1 MAKEN
6 LFYSGGSKELASKRK
21 ALSCF
26 KGRFISGRSP
36 AYLLFNI
43 FMAHES
49 RIVRQ
54 AIKTWQQQQYSCQPP
69 RSQFVRILPQLD
81 MQAFDWHLTRF
92 HARPVWVVRCSKDIG
107 VFGVVIAVL
116 LCCNHFQVKYRFP
129 FLSARCC
136 VWQINWLPS
145 SEALQTVHLLLLFLM
160 HCLFPSLL
168 DPRFPLPTSHR
179 KKAWKSLWSKFLILI
194 DSIWSQQLLLCF
206 WHWYELKA
214 HHVTTHHAT
223 LDAGSSF
230 VFSDSSARDGLKLGL
245 KLERSCGRF
254 VAANNIGPVAQHEPS
269 KEMKTEVFFKLFSFL
284 LRDTRNSR
292 WTGRKDASAC
302 QTQAWMLIYL
312 VRFNSAS
319 LSLVQLAVS
328 SSGWL

>member
-168 DPRFPLPTSHR
+168 DPRFPLPSSH
-179 KKAWKSLWSKFLILI
+179 
-194 DSIWSQQLLLCF
+194 
-206 WHWYELKA
+206 
-214 HHVTTHHAT
+214 
-223 LDAGSSF
+223 
-230 VFSDSSARDGLKLGL
+230 FSPQEGLKISLIKIFNFNWL
-245 KLERSCGRF
+245 NMKPA
-254 VAANNIGPVAQHEPS
+254 VAAMLLALIWTQSSSCNYSSRNAWCWIE
-269 KEMKTEVFFKLFSFL
+269 FRL
-284 LRDTRNSR
+284 LR
-292 WTGRKDASAC
+292 
-302 QTQAWMLIYL
+302 
-312 VRFNSAS
+312 
-319 LSLVQLAVS
+319 
-328 SSGWL
+328 